1 MRHNRRM
8 NDKATNYEA
17 NMAGVAAV
25 DKAMRVV
32 VALEAA
38 RAPLRLS
45 EIAAATG
52 LYKSAVLR
60 LLASLEKCGLVV
72 RRSDSAYCLGN
83 LAFRL
88 GRAFDSSFRFREH
101 LLPLMQQLVDAGAPS
116 PSFHIV
122 HDEATRFCV
131 LRLDS
136 NHSTLDRVR
145 EGDLLPLAAGAAGK
159 VLRKL
164 PSEFFADQWPW
175 IHQSRGER
183 DPSCGALSAP
193 IIGPGD
199 TLLGALSLS
208 GPLPQ
213 FTDASV
219 ESMAPLL
226 IEACRLGSLALGG
239 RAQHGRSAAQAG

>member
-1 MRHNRRM
+1 
-8 NDKATNYEA
+8 
-17 NMAGVAAV
+17 MAGVAAV

-88 GRAFDSSFRFREH
+88 GRAFDASFRFREH
-101 LLPLMQQLVDAGAPS
+101 LLPLMQKLVDAGAPS

-122 HDEATRFCV
+122 HDELRRFCV

-159 VLRKL
+159 VLRKV
-164 PSEFFADQWPW
+164 PSDFLAGQWPW
-175 IHQSRGER
+175 VHQSRGER

-208 GPLPQ
+208 GPLAQ

-219 ESMAPLL
+219 ECMAPLL
-226 IEACRLGSLALGG
+226 IEACQLGSLALGG
-239 RAQHGRSAAQAG
+239 RARHGAQEI

>member
-1 MRHNRRM
+1 M

-101 LLPLMQQLVDAGAPS
+101 LLPLMQKLVDAGAPS

-122 HDEATRFCV
+122 HDELRRFCV

-145 EGDLLPLAAGAAGK
+145 EGDLLPLSAGAAGK

-175 IHQSRGER
+175 MHQSRGER

-219 ESMAPLL
+219 ALMAVT
-226 IEACRLGSLALGG
+226 RWS
-239 RAQHGRSAAQAG
+239 R

>member
-1 MRHNRRM
+1 
-8 NDKATNYEA
+8 
-17 NMAGVAAV
+17 MAGVAAV

-101 LLPLMQQLVDAGAPS
+101 LLPLMQKLVDAGAPS

-145 EGDLLPLAAGAAGK
+145 AGDLLPLAAGAAGK
-159 VLRKL
+159 VLRKV
-164 PSEFFADQWPW
+164 PSDFLADQWPW

-208 GPLPQ
+208 GPLAQ

-219 ESMAPLL
+219 EFMAPLL
-226 IEACRLGSLALGG
+226 IEACQQGSLALGG
-239 RAQHGRSAAQAG
+239 RARHGVTAG

>member
-1 MRHNRRM
+1 M

-101 LLPLMQQLVDAGAPS
+101 LLPLMQKLVDAGAPS

-145 EGDLLPLAAGAAGK
+145 AGDLLPLAAGAAGK
-159 VLRKL
+159 VLRKV
-164 PSEFFADQWPW
+164 PSDFLADQWPW

-208 GPLPQ
+208 GPLAQ

-219 ESMAPLL
+219 EFMAPLL
-226 IEACRLGSLALGG
+226 IEACQQGSLALGG
-239 RAQHGRSAAQAG
+239 RARHGVTAG

>member
-1 MRHNRRM
+1 M

-32 VALEAA
+32 IALEAA

-101 LLPLMQQLVDAGAPS
+101 LLPLMQRLVDAGMPS

-122 HDEATRFCV
+122 HDELTRFCV

-145 EGDLLPLAAGAAGK
+145 EGDLLPLSAGAAGK

-164 PSEFFADQWPW
+164 PSDFLADQWPW
-175 IHQSRGER
+175 MHQSRGER

-219 ESMAPLL
+219 ALMAPLL
-226 IEACRLGSLALGG
+226 IEACRQGSLALGG
-239 RAQHGRSAAQAG
+239 RGQRAAPAPQPL

>member
-1 MRHNRRM
+1 M

-32 VALEAA
+32 IALEAA

-72 RRSDSAYCLGN
+72 RRSDSAYCLGH

-101 LLPLMQQLVDAGAPS
+101 LLPLMQKLVDAGMPS

-122 HDEATRFCV
+122 HDEHTRLCV

-145 EGDLLPLAAGAAGK
+145 EGDLLALSAGAAGK

-164 PSEFFADQWPW
+164 PSDWRADQWPW
-175 IHQSRGER
+175 VHQSRGER
-183 DPSCGALSAP
+183 DPSCGAVSAP

-208 GPLPQ
+208 GPLAQ

-219 ESMAPLL
+219 ESMVPLL
-226 IEACRLGSLALGG
+226 IETCQLGSLALGG
-239 RAQHGRSAAQAG
+239 RARHALSPPQAL

>member
-1 MRHNRRM
+1 M

-88 GRAFDSSFRFREH
+88 GRAFDASFRFREH
-101 LLPLMQQLVDAGAPS
+101 LLPLMQKLVDAGAPS

-122 HDEATRFCV
+122 HDELRRFCV

-159 VLRKL
+159 VLRKA
-164 PSEFFADQWPW
+164 PSDFLAGQWPW
-175 IHQSRGER
+175 VHQSRGER

-208 GPLPQ
+208 GPLAQ

-219 ESMAPLL
+219 EFMAPLL
-226 IEACRLGSLALGG
+226 IEACQLGSLALGG
-239 RAQHGRSAAQAG
+239 RSRPGKGPASGV

>member
-1 MRHNRRM
+1 
-8 NDKATNYEA
+8 
-17 NMAGVAAV
+17 MAGVAAV

-101 LLPLMQQLVDAGAPS
+101 LLPLMQKLVDAGAPS

-145 EGDLLPLAAGAAGK
+145 AGDLLPLAAGAAGK
-159 VLRKL
+159 VLRKV
-164 PSEFFADQWPW
+164 PSDFLADQWPW

-208 GPLPQ
+208 GPLAQ

-219 ESMAPLL
+219 EFMAPLL
-226 IEACRLGSLALGG
+226 IEACQQGSLALGG
-239 RAQHGRSAAQAG
+239 RARHGVAAG

>member
-1 MRHNRRM
+1 
-8 NDKATNYEA
+8 
-17 NMAGVAAV
+17 MAGVAAV

-38 RAPLRLS
+38 RSPLRLS

-101 LLPLMQQLVDAGAPS
+101 LLPLMQKLVDAGMPS

-122 HDEATRFCV
+122 HDEHTRFCV

-145 EGDLLPLAAGAAGK
+145 EGDLLPLCAGAAGK

-164 PSEFFADQWPW
+164 PSDFLADQWPW
-175 IHQSRGER
+175 MHQSRGER

-219 ESMAPLL
+219 ALMAPLL
-226 IEACRLGSLALGG
+226 IEACRQGSLALGG
-239 RAQHGRSAAQAG
+239 RGQHAAPAPRPL